1 MNVVI
6 ANTIIVWGDPF
17 ILTNDLF
24 NSHELLNLT

>member
-6 ANTIIVWGDPF
+6 ADTIIIWGDSF

-24 NSHELLNLT
+24 NSYELFNLT